1 MAAATPTHP
10 TPDPSAPPTLQRPA
24 SPPPGAVQ
32 EAEVIVVGAGFAGI
46 AVGIG
51 LRQAGLH
58 DFVILDKAAEPGGV
72 WRDNT
77 YPGCACDVP
86 SALYSYSFAPK
97 PDWRRVFA
105 HQADIRQYLQDTA
118 NDHGLRPHFRFG
130 QELLE
135 ARWCEDEARWHLR
148 TSQGEWRARFAVLA
162 CGPMHEPI
170 VPDLPGLRD
179 FPGELFHSSAWRH
192 DVDLRGK
199 RVAVIGTG
207 ASAIQFVPAIQPE
220 VAQLTVF
227 QRTPQWILPK
237 ADLAIPR
244 WAQALFKH
252 LPITQKALRAGVYAT
267 FEALNGGMRHPAL
280 MGVVRALA
288 RHNIH
293 RSIRDPEA
301 RRLLTPD
308 YTPGCKRILQSNN
321 WYPALAQPNV
331 RLVPHGVKAVEGR
344 RVIAS
349 NGSAH
354 EVDAIVLGTG
364 FEITAPPI
372 ADRIR
377 GRSGQTVAERWQGS
391 PQGYLGTMVLDCPNA
406 FLMIGP
412 NLAVSSSAVII
423 IEAQL
428 AYIVD
433 ALKQARAQRL
443 RTFEPDPAV
452 HEAYNRSVQ
461 EALQRTVWNSGG
473 CSSYYLD
480 RNGRNSTAW
489 PWSTFEMRRRLSRF
503 RAADHKVVRS

>member
-1 MAAATPTHP
+1 MTSPH
-10 TPDPSAPPTLQRPA
+10 DRSPA
-24 SPPPGAVQ
+24 SRVPSSSTSGERPVQ
-32 EAEVIVVGAGFAGI
+32 VAEVVVVGAGFAGI
-46 AVGIG
+46 AVGIQ
-51 LRQAGLH
+51 LREAGIH
-58 DFVILDKAAEPGGV
+58 DFVILDKAQSPGGV

-97 PDWRRVFA
+97 PDWQRVFA
-105 HQADIRQYLQDTA
+105 PQEDIRQYLLDTA
-118 NDHGLRPHFRFG
+118 ASHGLQPHFRFG
-130 QELLE
+130 QEVEE
-135 ARWCEDEARWHLR
+135 ASWCEAEARWHLR
-148 TSQGEWRARFAVLA
+148 TSQGEWRARFAVMA

-170 VPDLPGLRD
+170 VPDLPGLKD
-179 FPGELFHSSAWRH
+179 FPGEVFHSSAWRH
-192 DVDLRGK
+192 DVNLSGR

-207 ASAIQFVPAIQPE
+207 ASAIQFVPAIQPR
-220 VAQLTVF
+220 VAHLTVF

-237 ADLAIPR
+237 ADMAIPR
-244 WAQALFKH
+244 WAQALFRH
-252 LPITQKALRAGVYAT
+252 LPLTQKLMRAGVYAA

-293 RSIRDPEA
+293 RSIREPQL
-301 RRLLTPD
+301 RRSLTPD
-308 YTPGCKRILQSNN
+308 YTPGCKRILQSND

-331 RLVPHGVKAVEGR
+331 SVVPHGVKAIDGR

-349 NGSAH
+349 DGSAH

-372 ADRIR
+372 AERIR
-377 GRSGQTVAERWQGS
+377 GRSGQSVATRWQGS

-412 NLAVSSSAVII
+412 NLAVSSSAIII

-433 ALKQARAQRL
+433 ALTQARRDGL
-443 RTFEPDPAV
+443 RTIEPDPQV
-452 HEAYNRSVQ
+452 HDAYNESVQ
-461 EALQRTVWNSGG
+461 AALQRTVWNSGG

-489 PWSTFEMRRRLSRF
+489 PWTTFEMRRRLAHF
-503 RAADHKVVRS
+503 RAADHRVQRS